1 MIPRR
6 LFTKE
11 FATASTDYTVA
22 EFLYT
27 APSGG
32 PTMITS
38 LWVASSQGGTSNQY
52 RIHHLLPVGEE
63 TVASTNVIVHS
74 IASYRDKIDESAHA
88 VKLIMQPGE
97 RLVAQLH
104 SGTAVALSGYGL
116 EPRFA

>member
-6 LFTKE
+6 LFVKE
-11 FATASTDYTVA
+11 VTVTSTDYTVA
-22 EFLYT
+22 ELLYT

-32 PTMITS
+32 PTMLTAM
-38 LWVASSQGGTSNQY
+38 WVTASQAGTSNQV

-63 TVASTNVIVHS
+63 TPATNNVILHT
-74 IASYRDKIDESAHA
+74 IASYRDKIDAVAHS

-104 SGTAVALSGYGL
+104 SGTAAGISGYGL